1 MAPWSEFGREV
12 GADDCFGEPP
22 LDFAGRRSTEGDEG
36 TFVQKIL
43 DLQDCE
49 LDERYDKFMSKL
61 TLVLKKGF
69 LRGISPLEG
78 RVTMKGKLDR
88 IHLPLL
94 KI

>member
-43 DLQDCE
+43 DLEDCE
-49 LDERYDKFMSKL
+49 LDENQDNSQKLMSKL
-61 TLVLKKGF
+61 TLILKKA
-69 LRGISPLEG
+69 LTS
-78 RVTMKGKLDR
+78 
-88 IHLPLL
+88 
-94 KI
+94 

>member
-43 DLQDCE
+43 DLEDCVN
-49 LDERYDKFMSKL
+49 LM
-61 TLVLKKGF
+61 
-69 LRGISPLEG
+69 RGMTSSCQN
-78 RVTMKGKLDR
+78 
-88 IHLPLL
+88 
-94 KI
+94 